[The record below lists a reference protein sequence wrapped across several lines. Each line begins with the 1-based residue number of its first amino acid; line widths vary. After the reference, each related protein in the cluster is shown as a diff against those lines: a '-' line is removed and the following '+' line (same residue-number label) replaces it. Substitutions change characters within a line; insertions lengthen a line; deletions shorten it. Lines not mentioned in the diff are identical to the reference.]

1 MYVSNQVRQRRYL
14 KGRRDEEENAI
25 NQQEVLDGLISKE
38 LGLDNT
44 ADYLNNVN
52 KRIAER
58 IKKEMAVKN
67 FKDFTTEK
75 LVDERGLMG
84 QEDVD
89 VGRLVS
95 KYKSEPASEDQLR
108 TQAEKQ
114 AALDLIALFQQ
125 DVKEGRKRQTA
136 IDLANLNDEEDYR
149 VRRNFMNVLDDMMDE
164 IKDREQQKQLSKNK
178 YNEQRMLLDKM
189 MNLIENQRLHDSFI
203 EFSNLASKNAYAG
216 KIQRNFR
223 AYLENQKIMK
233 GVRIAGAREKVIKS
247 QVGKTMNDLLAKVDY
262 LADEEKDIKQI
273 GKSMQQKMADLR
285 ARKAAKNSPIS
296 PTSTS
301 VMSDAPESLDRR
313 FGNNPNPKGQPKK
326 STTKSI
332 LDYETKREGKIGKK
346 LDKGQQKRVNILWK
360 KLNEELQ
367 NVD

>member
-58 IKKEMAVKN
+58 IKKEMAAKN

-125 DVKEGRKRQTA
+125 DVKESRKRQTA
-136 IDLANLNDEEDYR
+136 IDLKNLNDEEDYR

-189 MNLIENQRLHDSFI
+189 MNLIENQKMHDSYL
-203 EFSNLASKNAYAG
+203 EFTELASKNEFAK
-216 KIQRNFR
+216 KIARNLKAAFQNKKFM
-223 AYLENQKIMK
+223 E
-233 GVRIAGAREKVIKS
+233 GVRQSNIENKAATTI
-247 QVGKTMNDLLAKVDY
+247 
-262 LADEEKDIKQI
+262 
-273 GKSMQQKMADLR
+273 QQKMADLR
-285 ARKAAKNSPIS
+285 ARKAAKNSQTS
-296 PTSTS
+296 STSTS

-313 FGNNPNPKGQPKK
+313 FGNNPNPTGRPKK

-332 LDYETKREGKIGKK
+332 IDYETTTAQLNHNKDLKYNQKKRLKTLYKKI
-346 LDKGQQKRVNILWK
+346 
-360 KLNEELQ
+360 NEEMGKE
-367 NVD
+367 DIRR

>member
-58 IKKEMAVKN
+58 IKKEIAVKN

-189 MNLIENQRLHDSFI
+189 MNLIENQKMHDSYL
-203 EFSNLASKNAYAG
+203 EFTELASKNEFAK
-216 KIQRNFR
+216 KIARNLKAAFQNKKFM
-223 AYLENQKIMK
+223 E
-233 GVRIAGAREKVIKS
+233 GVRQSNIENKAATTI
-247 QVGKTMNDLLAKVDY
+247 
-262 LADEEKDIKQI
+262 
-273 GKSMQQKMADLR
+273 QQKMADLR
-285 ARKAAKNSPIS
+285 ARKAAKNSPT
-296 PTSTS
+296 TSTS
-301 VMSDAPESLDRR
+301 TSIMSDAPESLDRR
-313 FGNNPNPKGQPKK
+313 FGNNPNPAGRQKK

-332 LDYETKREGKIGKK
+332 LDYETTTAQLNYNKNLTSNQKKRLKTLYKKI
-346 LDKGQQKRVNILWK
+346 
-360 KLNEELQ
+360 NEEMGKE
-367 NVD
+367 DIRR